1 VPEFQPMVIPEHSPL
16 NAEAMVKINQEST
29 IDEIV
34 GTADGFDIEQDIEV
48 AEDEIEETEE

>member
-1 VPEFQPMVIPEHSPL
+1 MVIPKHSPL

-34 GTADGFDIEQDIEV
+34 GTADGSDIEQDIEV